1 MDHTVQNRPGPN
13 LDGLVKVWPNIWSG
27 IKPVYRNHRAR
38 FLAERNQPATSFP
51 VSDSVQKRSTLI
63 SLTIIWLWPTVRHQ
77 SVALLL
83 ILMSNKATLWWRT
96 VGHNQIIWQSLAAT
110 CWHRQAK
117 FWVVIA
123 LNKYVPHSFDCLF
136 VMKLRLPCQIYT
148 PTFSWLHFCHGVVV
162 YTACL
167 ICSHRIYGSQLPQR

>member
-27 IKPVYRNHRAR
+27 SKPVCRNHRAR
-38 FLAERNQPATSFP
+38 FLAERHQPATSFP

-123 LNKYVPHSFDCLF
+123 LKKIRTTFIW
-136 VMKLRLPCQIYT
+136 LPFCHETAPTLPNIYT
-148 PTFSWLHFCHGVVV
+148 HVQLIAFLSRCCCLHSLF
-162 YTACL
+162 A
-167 ICSHRIYGSQLPQR
+167 